1 MSAALNL
8 DRMETDLWNLY
19 HQLDAVVEIMQGL
32 DHPRP
37 HPDAQTEQ
45 DRADAMA
52 WVARDLAR
60 AAAKAVGKAIDE
72 QSQEASTDADVIR
85 TLGEE
90 YDETFEAWLAAEEA
104 ADVPNATAQLTDAA
118 LKAVKLHDQYRDAI
132 FAFRP
137 KTERGYAAKASILLR
152 IWDRAEGMTDD
163 RIVQLLQSMGGA
175 S

>member
-1 MSAALNL
+1 MIAALNL

-37 HPDAQTEQ
+37 QPDAQTEQ

-60 AAAKAVGKAIDE
+60 TAAKAIGKAIDE
-72 QSQEASTDADVIR
+72 QSQEASTDVDVIR

-90 YDETFEAWLAAEEA
+90 YEEALVAWTTASEKADEFPDSAHKAAEKA
-104 ADVPNATAQLTDAA
+104 AEKV
-118 LKAVKLHDQYRDAI
+118 HDQYRDSI

-152 IWDRAEGMTDD
+152 IRDRADGMTDD
-163 RIVQLLQSMGGA
+163 RIVQLLQSMGGV